1 MGEVKDRAWE
11 AGLSYALAVISCYAA
26 VWAACA
32 REEEIAFGYGLST
45 AIAFL
50 LVQVLSSRQPLRL
63 TVDKWAL
70 PGRPRAAEARAR
82 RHRRRAWS
90 SQRSR

>member
-11 AGLSYALAVISCYAA
+11 AGLSYALAVVSCYAA

-45 AIAFL
+45 AMAFL

-63 TVDKWAL
+63 TVDERAL
-70 PGRPRAAEARAR
+70 PGRPLAATPRAPRY
-82 RHRRRAWS
+82 RRRA
-90 SQRSR
+90 

>member
-1 MGEVKDRAWE
+1 MGEVRDRAWE
-11 AGLSYALAVISCYAA
+11 AGLSYALAVVSCYAA

-32 REEEIAFGYGLST
+32 REEEIAFGYGVST

-63 TVDKWAL
+63 TVDERAL
-70 PGRPRAAEARAR
+70 PGRPQAAAPRAPRS
-82 RHRRRAWS
+82 RRRA
-90 SQRSR
+90 